1 MVFLMDVKFGQSE
14 DTLSAACLKNCR
26 IQYQTGLRYRP
37 FTKVQV
43 LSLYVWAVRLW
54 RNWKHSRGW
63 WDKNS
68 KVTVCQWDVPVA
80 QGHYF
85 CHRAGAFWS
94 FGEETPHTPSLMQQ
108 TCPLTCCRSTA
119 FCGSRKEMN
128 SQFIQR
134 TTQSYTRR
142 WSILRTT
149 PPQNNT
155 SRGCPVLTPRAGRWP
170 AKTSWPR
177 WAPWIRWRWTSS
189 LAEGSVQKWSEV
201 FSFVYSRAHGP
212 TKRQHTHTRSLS
224 KHLMLLISA
233 YVMENLQRIYDM
245 HLCARIL
252 NSWLNFDQITLLE
265 RILHC

>member
-1 MVFLMDVKFGQSE
+1 MFFLMDVKFGQSE
-14 DTLSAACLKNCR
+14 DTLSAACLKNWR
-26 IQYQTGLRYRP
+26 IQHQTGLRCWP

-54 RNWKHSRGW
+54 RNWNHSRGW

-68 KVTVCQWDVPVA
+68 EMYRLHKDIIFAIEKVRSGVLVKRLHILPRWCSKPVLWHA
-80 QGHYF
+80 AARLPF
-85 CHRAGAFWS
+85 ADLEKKRTA
-94 FGEETPHTPSLMQQ
+94 SLYNER
-108 TCPLTCCRSTA
+108 LLR
-119 FCGSRKEMN
+119 EN
-128 SQFIQR
+128 
-134 TTQSYTRR
+134 QSYTQR

-155 SRGCPVLTPRAGRWP
+155 SGGCPVLTPRAGLRP

-212 TKRQHTHTRSLS
+212 TEKTAHTYTVFKHTFDVAHFCICDG
-224 KHLMLLISA
+224 KPAA
-233 YVMENLQRIYDM
+233 YLRHAPVCTYIFKFKWMIKWHY
-245 HLCARIL
+245 
-252 NSWLNFDQITLLE
+252 
-265 RILHC
+265 